1 MSKSKEDRDLEIE
14 MTHTHT
20 HNILEKEY
28 GRVEFA
34 ARYSFGIKIQK
45 SGKFGFTLAR
55 DIVSRAILCRAQCR
69 ALNNNSRSNDNNNNN
84 NKHKSSNNNNR
95 SNIYRQNPQESV
107 ASLTK
112 TIPNTKPKIS
122 GFRIQGVF
130 GGSGGR
136 GGRRG
141 DDDRGNDV
149 VGEEE

>member
-1 MSKSKEDRDLEIE
+1 M
-14 MTHTHT
+14 
-20 HNILEKEY
+20 
-28 GRVEFA
+28 VEL
-34 ARYSFGIKIQK
+34 S
-45 SGKFGFTLAR
+45 SLR
-55 DIVSRAILCRAQCR
+55 DIHSVLKYRKVESSVLHSRAILCRAQCC
-69 ALNNNSRSNDNNNNN
+69 ALNNNSRSNDNNNNNN

-122 GFRIQGVF
+122 GFRIQGVV